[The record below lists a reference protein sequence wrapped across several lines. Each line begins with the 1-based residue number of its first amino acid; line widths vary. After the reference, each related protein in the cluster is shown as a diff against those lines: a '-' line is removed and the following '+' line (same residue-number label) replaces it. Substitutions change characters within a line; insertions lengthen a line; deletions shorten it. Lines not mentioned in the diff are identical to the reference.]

1 MIDETVR
8 PDGPQPVPPDG
19 RWSGPAMDAGPRQAQ
34 LMFRIAASV
43 PLAWHRAKAMVR
55 LAQQACLPRMRPL
68 PPASGPGWT
77 ATRASQAA
85 CPHSINPGGTPD
97 REPQNPLRS
106 EFHEAGR
113 RPA

>member
-1 MIDETVR
+1 
-8 PDGPQPVPPDG
+8 
-19 RWSGPAMDAGPRQAQ
+19 MDAGPRQAQ

-68 PPASGPGWT
+68 SAAPGPGWT

-85 CPHSINPGGTPD
+85 CLTQPGRHAAPQAPQPSPLGIPRSGTASGDIPG
-97 REPQNPLRS
+97 
-106 EFHEAGR
+106 EAAGPR
-113 RPA
+113 R